1 MTGIR
6 YHVVPFYCNHDVSRC
21 RWNYSSTFFNHLSII
36 ESRPSAKQTTRGSAA
51 RFGPHWAIRLFLLA
65 ASKAGG
71 LVLGHD
77 FSCIETSQNHP
88 FSCNTPLI
96 KNQEYSVFFWW
107 VVRFR
112 NNSLTCFCPCWCF
125 WNSTSYWCLAEIG
138 LEWGNGMIIDSD
150 YGSFPHSLLSTS
162 KACLFPNCQFKL
174 HHGATPPA
182 LTTCHCPILS
192 RWLGDIPIAG
202 QTRVNFV
209 SPKNVFHYEIPKKCV
224 PL

>member
-1 MTGIR
+1 MSLELFINILQPSVDHRVTALGKTNHQR
-6 YHVVPFYCNHDVSRC
+6 VSSSFWPSLSHQVVLARSLQSLGVGVGPWFQLHRNITE
-21 RWNYSSTFFNHLSII
+21 SS
-36 ESRPSAKQTTRGSAA
+36 
-51 RFGPHWAIRLFLLA
+51 FLLQYT
-65 ASKAGG
+65 
-71 LVLGHD
+71 
-77 FSCIETSQNHP
+77 I
-88 FSCNTPLI
+88 
-96 KNQEYSVFFWW
+96 NQEYSVFFWW

-125 WNSTSYWCLAEIG
+125 WNSTSYWCLVEIG
-138 LEWGNGMIIDSD
+138 LEWGNGMIIDRD

-162 KACLFPNCQFKL
+162 KTCLFPNCQFKL
-174 HHGATPPA
+174 RHGATPPA

-209 SPKNVFHYEIPKKCV
+209 SKAKCV